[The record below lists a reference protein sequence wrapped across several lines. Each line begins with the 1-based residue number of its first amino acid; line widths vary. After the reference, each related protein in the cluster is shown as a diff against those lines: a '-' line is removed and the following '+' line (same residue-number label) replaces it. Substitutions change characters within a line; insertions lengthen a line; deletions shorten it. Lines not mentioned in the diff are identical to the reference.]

1 MTNFRI
7 EFLYPWLL
15 LLLIPM
21 FALSFFLYFRISKRY
36 RRTRNRITSMV
47 LHFIV
52 GTLSILTLAGIT
64 FNYEIPNL
72 ETEVILLVDSTYS
85 GESVDEQK
93 KDFIQKAI
101 QESKGVCQIG
111 VVTFGYGEPVY
122 AVPLTLDASSAYL
135 DYESAEKP
143 DETATDLASALRYT
157 KNLFKNKEVAKIVV
171 ISDGMETDGRAAVA
185 VKEVVAEG
193 IEVNSVYFP
202 AELPSQ
208 EIQMQGVITPDY
220 NVNVGDTFKV
230 STIVKSSY
238 EGLVKLE
245 LFDNGAPVASDTVTL
260 MNGEQ
265 ELQLEHFFSVPGLH
279 SLSFKI
285 SGGTDSCKE
294 NNSFESYIFVET
306 YTDILLL
313 ESNEG
318 EALALKT
325 LLEEE
330 NEEFA
335 IDVVNV
341 KNTEQVPSTLDAL
354 RQYDQV
360 VLVNI
365 ANADMPDGFIDL
377 LYSYVYDIGGGLL
390 TVGGNKQDQNGNL
403 ILENGQVVPN
413 AYNREDMYET
423 LYQEMLP
430 VQAIDYTPPVAVMII
445 VDRSGSMETAAG
457 ANGETKL
464 ELAKQGAKSCLD
476 ALTERD
482 YCGIMTLEEKY
493 TEAMQVSP
501 MTQKAKLQKSID
513 DIIVGGG
520 TVFEDALR
528 GAGKALQAV
537 KNVERRHIILVTDG
551 MPSDDFATYSLPI
564 EQYASDVNAP
574 VTFSFVIIGE
584 DITNSGK
591 QDLRNAAEMGGGRF
605 YDVWDMDTL
614 PRIMREELMMPE
626 IKAIN
631 YEDFQPEIETYNNV
645 VSGVQQKDI
654 PILKGFY
661 GTKVKAG
668 EEVQMVLKGEFVP
681 IYAQWKYGEG
691 TVGSFMCDLNGYW
704 SADFMANATG
714 RRIIMNIVNGLF
726 PTKNIRPQTID
737 LELHEQNYDNQ
748 MSVYTDLQKGET
760 IELEIASPDSKGAL
774 TEKRIVTPS
783 EDTGYSRINFS
794 ITQPGVHKLTVRKKN
809 AAGEV
814 IAETSIYKTFSY
826 SQEYNMFYDQEIGEN
841 LLESLAISGDG
852 KMIEEAEEIYAEIA
866 RTLKR
871 TYDPR
876 IPFMIIALT
885 LFLADIAVRKFKFKW
900 PHEII
905 RDAKAKKLLKQKSM

>member
-1 MTNFRI
+1 MTNFKI

-21 FALSFFLYFRISKRY
+21 FALSFYLYFRISKRY
-36 RRTRNRITSMV
+36 RRTRNRIMSMV

-52 GTLSILTLAGIT
+52 GTLSIVTFAGIH

-85 GESVDEQK
+85 GNSVEEQK
-93 KDFIQKAI
+93 NDFIQQAI
-101 QESKGVCQIG
+101 QESKDVCKIG
-111 VVTFGYGEPVY
+111 VVTFGYGEPIY
-122 AVPLTLDASSAYL
+122 AVPLTLDASRVYM
-135 DYESAEKP
+135 DYQNADGP
-143 DETATDLASALRYT
+143 DETATDLATALLYT
-157 KNLFKNKEVAKIVV
+157 KDLFQNKEVAKIVI

-193 IEVNSVYFP
+193 IEVNCVYFP
-202 AELPSQ
+202 VQLPSQ
-208 EIQMQGVITPDY
+208 EIQIQGVVTPDY
-220 NVNVGDTFKV
+220 NVNIGDTFKV
-230 STIVKSSY
+230 SAMVKSTY
-238 EGLVKLE
+238 EGLVKIE
-245 LFDNGAPVASDTVTL
+245 LFDNGAPCASEMVTL

-265 ELQLEHFFSVPGLH
+265 EIQLEHFFSVPGLH

-285 SGGTDSCKE
+285 SGGTDGCQE
-294 NNSFESYIFVET
+294 NNTFESYIYVET
-306 YTDILLL
+306 YTDILLV
-313 ESNEG
+313 ERNEG

-330 NEEFA
+330 NEQFA
-335 IDVVNV
+335 IDVINV
-341 KNTEQVPSTLDAL
+341 RNTDQVPTTLDAL

-365 ANADMPDGFIDL
+365 ANADMPNGFVDL
-377 LYSYVYDIGGGLL
+377 LYNYVHDIGGGLL
-390 TVGGNKQDQNGNL
+390 TVGGNKQDDNGNL
-403 ILENGQVVPN
+403 ILENGQIVPN
-413 AYNREDMYET
+413 AYNRDDMYET

-430 VQAIDYTPPVAVMII
+430 VQAIDYTPPIAVMII
-445 VDRSGSMETAAG
+445 VDRSGSMETPAG

-501 MTQKAKLQKSID
+501 MTQKAKLLKAID
-513 DIIVGGG
+513 DIVVGGG

-551 MPSDDFATYSLPI
+551 MPSDTYDLYSVPI
-564 EQYASDVNAP
+564 EQYATDLNAP

-591 QDLRNAAEMGGGRF
+591 QDLRNAAELGGGRF

-631 YEDFQPEIETYNNV
+631 YEDFQPEINTYNHV
-645 VSGVQQKDI
+645 VSGVVQKDI

-668 EEVQMVLKGEFVP
+668 ENVQMVLKGEFVP
-681 IYAQWKYGEG
+681 IYAQWQYGEG

-714 RRIIMNIVNGLF
+714 RRIIMNIINGLF
-726 PTKNIRPQTID
+726 PTKNIRPQSID
-737 LELHEQNYDNQ
+737 LEIREQNYDNQ
-748 MSVYTDLQKGET
+748 MSVYTDLEKGET
-760 IELEIASPDSKGAL
+760 IELEILSPDKTGEL
-774 TEKRIVTPS
+774 TEKRVITPS
-783 EDTGYSRINFS
+783 DDTGYSRLSFS
-794 ITQPGVHKLTVRKKN
+794 IMQPGVHKLTVIKRDS
-809 AAGEV
+809 AGEV
-814 IAETSIYKTFSY
+814 IAQTSMYKTFSY
-826 SQEYNMFYDQEIGEN
+826 SQEYNMFYDASEGES
-841 LLESLAISGDG
+841 LLKSLAISGDG
-852 KMIEEAEEIYAEIA
+852 EMIEEAEEIYRDIE

-876 IPFMIIALT
+876 IPFMIIALV
-885 LFLADIAVRKFKFKW
+885 LFLSDIAVRKFKFKW